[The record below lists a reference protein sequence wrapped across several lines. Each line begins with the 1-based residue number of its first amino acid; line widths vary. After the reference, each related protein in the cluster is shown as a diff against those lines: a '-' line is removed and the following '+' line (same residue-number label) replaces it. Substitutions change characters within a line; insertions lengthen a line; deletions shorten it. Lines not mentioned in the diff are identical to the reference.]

1 LLATAIY
8 EVAESFWS
16 VAPASIIGG
25 GFPRSHLRLKFSDAP
40 CRFVEDFLLIGAWV
54 IIQEADKVRVGH
66 FVIHNVIALVLRGK
80 NSLFCGIMQG
90 FIVSEFV

>member
-1 LLATAIY
+1 MLKIPTASVHAIFRLLATAIY

-40 CRFVEDFLLIGAWV
+40 CRFVEDFLLFGAWV
-54 IIQEADKVRVGH
+54 IVQEADKVRVGH
-66 FVIHNVIALVLRGK
+66 FVIHNFKRLTR
-80 NSLFCGIMQG
+80 
-90 FIVSEFV
+90 E